1 MTVAWGFLST
11 ARVNRLLLAAAKA
24 SDEVDVV
31 AVASRDTERAAAYAR
46 DHGIERA
53 YGSYEALLEDPDVEA
68 VYVSL
73 PNSMHVEWTLRA
85 LEAGKHVLVEK
96 PFSRRADDVQEAFD
110 RADADGLVLSEG
122 FMWRHHEQTATLQ
135 KLVTERSIGHMRL
148 VRAAFSF
155 PLAAVHG
162 AGDARFSPDLGGGA
176 LMDVG
181 CYCVSAIRLLA
192 CEPQRV
198 QAGQVVGPSGVDV
211 VFAAT
216 LALPGDVLGQFDCG
230 FVLPRRSELEVVG
243 EEGSIFV
250 GDPFHVHNPGIEV
263 RRGGEVEHVDVEPAN
278 SYLLQLENVGAAIRG
293 EGPLLLGREDA
304 VAQARTIEALYRSA
318 ETTTPV
324 LL

>member
-11 ARVNRLLLAAAKA
+11 ARVNRLLLAAAEA

-31 AVASRDTERAAAYAR
+31 AVASRDAERAADYAR
-46 DHGIERA
+46 NHGIERA
-53 YGSYEALLEDPDVEA
+53 YGSYDALLEDREVEA

-73 PNSMHVEWTLRA
+73 PNSMHVPWTLRA

-96 PFSRRADDVQEAFD
+96 PFSRWAADVEEAFD
-110 RADADGLVLSEG
+110 RADAAGLVLSEG
-122 FMWRHHEQTATLQ
+122 FMWRHHEQTATLET
-135 KLVTERSIGHMRL
+135 LVAEGSIGRLRL

-162 AGDARFSPDLGGGA
+162 AGDARFSPDLDGGA

-192 CEPQRV
+192 GEPHRV
-198 QAGQVVGPSGVDV
+198 QAEQVVGPTGVDV

-216 LALPGDVLGQFDCG
+216 LALPDDALGQLDCA

-263 RRGGEVEHVDVEPAN
+263 RRGSEVEHIEAEPSD
-278 SYLLQLENVGAAIRG
+278 SYRLQLENVSAAIRG
-293 EGPLLLGREDA
+293 ERPPLLGREDA
-304 VAQARTIEALYRSA
+304 VAQARTIETLYRAA
-318 ETTTPV
+318 ETMTPV
-324 LL
+324 PL